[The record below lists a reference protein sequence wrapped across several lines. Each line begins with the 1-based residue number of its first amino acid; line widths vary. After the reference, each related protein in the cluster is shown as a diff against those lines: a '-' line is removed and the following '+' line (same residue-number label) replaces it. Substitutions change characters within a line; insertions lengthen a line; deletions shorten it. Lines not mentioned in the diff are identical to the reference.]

1 MIRANREMI
10 KRLRDRAR
18 VRTHWVRIA
27 PEAEYAAAPSLPV
40 ALAGDGQYTLTAD
53 QLYASGTYAVDLS
66 GIQWL
71 VEIDTDLQPGSVL
84 RIDVIQ
90 RTVYLDDSPMEPL
103 IELDLRE
110 DTSTIEI
117 EKTVNARM
125 RCFSVNGARCQNII
139 EASQNL
145 LDEERLKDAAN
156 WTEAAG
162 GMADIVLVLAP
173 DTQYTLSRADTTGLG
188 KGVLFT
194 IKSSTVTDLA
204 STSIIQS
211 TVSSLNKQARTI
223 TTGTDGCLTLSISRG
238 ADLQATLDDLW
249 TWIGYL
255 MLNTGDTALAHEYYH
270 AASPSPENPS
280 PILSLEDFD
289 VVVRGRNILDWHG
302 AIDYNCWHTTALD
315 DDHPYGYYP
324 YLVVNG
330 FVPGETYTIAVDS
343 IPELGAADL
352 YCLLGTYPGAN
363 KGQVNWVYHKTSDAL
378 CRPVRTFVADAYTY
392 YLNCNGCKA
401 DTVSQVVH
409 DWLPNLRIYQGS
421 YTADTIPPYTPYYR
435 QVVHVPVA
443 LRAIGDSRDQLEV
456 NQKVKKVT
464 VTRRVD
470 PEKIDPTKSIYDNPE
485 QYLLDQPIVEDI
497 TDTAT
502 GQALLQLA
510 TYYPE
515 TIIEIQCANGLTGL
529 MTAQM
534 KKLGRG
540 RIYNCIILN
549 EGDFL
554 VDSEGEVL
562 EWR

>member
-40 ALAGDGQYTLTAD
+40 AFAGDGQYTLTAD

-71 VEIDTDLQPGSVL
+71 VEIATDLQPGSVL

-110 DTSTIEI
+110 DTSTIAI

-125 RCFSVNGARCQNII
+125 RCFSVNGASCQNVI

-194 IKSSTVTDLA
+194 IKSSEVTDLA
-204 STSIIQS
+204 STSVIQS
-211 TVSSLNKQARTI
+211 TVASLNKQARTI

-249 TWIGYL
+249 SWIGYL

>member
-125 RCFSVNGARCQNII
+125 RCFSVNGASCQNVI

>member
-1 MIRANREMI
+1 MLYHAQNVPVVHPV
-10 KRLRDRAR
+10 R
-18 VRTHWVRIA
+18 VA
-27 PEAEYAAAPSLPV
+27 SASEYAAVPSLPV
-40 ALAGDGQYTLTAD
+40 TFVGDGQYTMTAD

-71 VEIDTDLQPGSVL
+71 VEIATDLQPGSVL

-125 RCFSVNGARCQNII
+125 RCFSVNGASCQNVI

-204 STSIIQS
+204 STSVIQS
-211 TVSSLNKQARTI
+211 TVASLNKQARTI

-238 ADLQATLDDLW
+238 AGLQAALDDLW

-255 MLNTGDTALAHEYYH
+255 MLNTGDTALAHEPYH

-289 VVVRGRNILDWHG
+289 VVVRGRNLFDLSKISTSGINRTAPLDVQDKATYLFSANLKNIG
-302 AIDYNCWHTTALD
+302 IVGVRAYDMNGNDSEIVVLRNVSGLQIIRFTADFSCYQNYFVRLYNYAE
-315 DDHPYGYYP
+315 
-324 YLVVNG
+324 VG
-330 FVPGETYTIAVDS
+330 FF
-343 IPELGAADL
+343 ELMLIEDI
-352 YCLLGTYPGAN
+352 T
-363 KGQVNWVYHKTSDAL
+363 
-378 CRPVRTFVADAYTY
+378 
-392 YLNCNGCKA
+392 
-401 DTVSQVVH
+401 
-409 DWLPNLRIYQGS
+409 
-421 YTADTIPPYTPYYR
+421 DTIPPYTPYYR
-435 QVVHVPVA
+435 QDVHIPFA
-443 LRAIGDSRDQLEV
+443 LRAVGDSRDQLEV

-464 VTRRVD
+464 VTRHVD
-470 PEKIDPTKSIYDNPE
+470 PEKIDPTKNIYDNPE
-485 QYLLDQPIVEDI
+485 QYLLDPPIVEDI
-497 TDTAT
+497 SGTET

-510 TYYPE
+510 TCYPDS
-515 TIIEIQCANGLTGL
+515 IIDIECDNGLTGT
-529 MTAQM
+529 MQAQVLV
-534 KKLGRG
+534 LGR
-540 RIYNCIILN
+540 
-549 EGDFL
+549 
-554 VDSEGEVL
+554 
-562 EWR
+562 